1 MKEGELVANR
11 YLLTTKL
18 GNGGQADA
26 FRAWDEVEQRDVV
39 IKTPRLDDRDPEDG
53 EVLRLRFAREAKILC
68 ELRHPN
74 IPLGYATGVHNGQ
87 PYLVMQLINGKT
99 LDQFTKDYN
108 PIPIVAAAAIG
119 VEIGEALD
127 AAHAAGVVHRDL
139 KPNNVLLSHSGVAHL
154 IDFGIAKSLRPDAT
168 KFTAKGVS
176 IGTTGYMPPEQ
187 MWGSTITERTDL
199 YTLGCVLYLLIA
211 GQPPF
216 TEGDHG
222 RGVPEQH
229 LNDPPPPF
237 EVHGREVPAELER
250 LVMQLLKKSP
260 EDRPS
265 SAREVI
271 ERLQPFL
278 PRPGDSAPVPALIPD
293 PTLKYRLPE
302 EVRPAE
308 APAAPRPQSRRSPNS
323 RRARAPQSFV
333 SRSEADERERLARKK
348 AANGDPTGALRDIE
362 RLVAQADDAFG
373 ALDSLVV
380 RLRLAQA
387 DIARLAADEGR
398 RET

>member
-26 FRAWDEVEQRDVV
+26 FLAWDDVEQRDVV
-39 IKTPRLDDRDPEDG
+39 IKTPRLGDLESAEA
-53 EVLRLRFAREAKILC
+53 EVLKLRFAREAKILC
-68 ELRHPN
+68 ELSHPN
-74 IPLGYATGVHNGQ
+74 IPEGYGTGVHNGR
-87 PYLVMQLINGKT
+87 PYLVMQFINGKT
-99 LDQFTKDYN
+99 LSKFTKSHN
-108 PIPIVAAAAIG
+108 PIPIEAAVAIA
-119 VEIGEALD
+119 VEICQALV

-139 KPNNVLLSHSGVAHL
+139 KPSNVLLSHSGVAHL
-154 IDFGIAKSLRPDAT
+154 IDFGIAKPLHPDAT
-168 KFTAKGVS
+168 KFTKDVS

-187 MWGSTITERTDL
+187 VWGSTITERTDL

-229 LNDPPPPF
+229 LHDPPPPF
-237 EVHGREVPAELER
+237 DVYGRKVSADLER
-250 LVMQLLKKSP
+250 LVMQLLEKSP
-260 EDRPS
+260 QDRPS

-278 PRPGDSAPVPALIPD
+278 PSPGDSAPAPALNPD
-293 PTLKYRLPE
+293 PTLKHRCPE

-308 APAAPRPQSRRSPNS
+308 APAPPRPRRKSPNS
-323 RRARAPQSFV
+323 RRGRAPQSFF
-333 SRSEADERERLARKK
+333 SRSQADEEERLIRKK
-348 AANGDPTGALRDIE
+348 AANGDPVGALRDIE
-362 RLVAQADDAFG
+362 DLVARAADALG
-373 ALDSLVV
+373 ALDPLVA
-380 RLRLAQA
+380 RLRLAREE
-387 DIARLAADEGR
+387 IARLVGGTEA
-398 RET
+398 